1 MGWKSVRDLL
11 PTLVLHIAA
20 AAVHLTSSTVVAGRP
35 GPAYEGALALLLL
48 VFPMTALLAVLSGHR
63 RVGLSLLLAS
73 YVGAAGL
80 VLTGHLYL
88 NFLAEALQAGPSLP
102 RSLFFISALL
112 MSLLQIAGIVEVL
125 RAWGVLPEPQRNRLL
140 SK

>member
-1 MGWKSVRDLL
+1 L

-20 AAVHLTSSTVVAGRP
+20 AAVHLTSTTILAGRP

-63 RVGLSLLLAS
+63 RLGWGLFLLS

-88 NFLAEALQAGPSLP
+88 NFLANAMTAGQSVV
-102 RSLFFISALL
+102 RSLFFGSALL
-112 MSLLQIAGIVEVL
+112 MALLQIVGIVEVL
-125 RAWGVLPEPQRNRLL
+125 RVWGVLREPQRNRLF

>member
-20 AAVHLTSSTVVAGRP
+20 AAVHLTSTTILAGRP
-35 GPAYEGALALLLL
+35 GPTYEGALALLLL
-48 VFPMTALLAVLSGHR
+48 VFPMTALLAALSGYR
-63 RVGLSLLLAS
+63 RLGWALFLVS

-88 NFLAEALQAGPSLP
+88 NFLGEAMAAGWSAV
-102 RSLFFISALL
+102 RVLFFGSALL
-112 MSLLQIAGIVEVL
+112 MSLLEIVGIVEVL
-125 RAWGVLPEPQRNRLL
+125 RVWGVLPESQRNRLL